1 MESCIIDQSH
11 NTRSIALLM
20 KGSGDFDP
28 ERSNKFTFLYFI
40 VILLVEEVI
49 ILLT

>member
-1 MESCIIDQSH
+1 
-11 NTRSIALLM
+11 M
-20 KGSGDFDP
+20 KGSGDFEP

-40 VILLVEEVI
+40 VILLVEEFI